1 MRKLVY
7 SKLHEKY
14 GDSPD
19 PRIRKRTDLELRLME
34 MYHLADQLKAVYD
47 LAMDLKAKNIPYAM
61 GGESGN
67 SLLLYLLGITETNPL
82 PAHYYDPERK
92 SVEFASDLGRSEQRY
107 RTLLKIRD
115 GYDLPERGFDH
126 EGTWDSDGH
135 DLAPELFWGN
145 EPVEMGRVTYPQI
158 SMRVPVKAFGDV
170 KRFLKD
176 QPALVN
182 AGRSESDGIGF
193 YCGCLH
199 VISSIIL
206 PDQSDTWFL
215 PMDASR
221 IRDYCVSHFQS
232 ILKLDNGNVKPQ
244 TFLGVLKMYGL
255 SRGSWSNIVNQKSV
269 TLESGEDDTVY
280 TLKDF
285 AYSLDVVPAFYDE
298 VMDTLIGEGMDRSQ
312 AYEESERVHHGR
324 GLTGGLTQVYYENN
338 RLPWCNYAI
347 HLFPKA
353 HGIEYMIMCWR
364 IERDKMA
371 KAQKEAEKLLEQERI
386 AGKEMTKHELGH
398 QETIEIKADEAW
410 KLRNADPRAYV
421 RPGKAGDGKNG
432 SASSDT
438 LQRERPVRAESS
450 GHEEAASANLSSPDE
465 GAGAES

>member
-1 MRKLVY
+1 
-7 SKLHEKY
+7 
-14 GDSPD
+14 
-19 PRIRKRTDLELRLME
+19 ME

-182 AGRSESDGIGF
+182 AGRSESDGI
-193 YCGCLH
+193 
-199 VISSIIL
+199 
-206 PDQSDTWFL
+206 
-215 PMDASR
+215 
-221 IRDYCVSHFQS
+221 
-232 ILKLDNGNVKPQ
+232 
-244 TFLGVLKMYGL
+244 
-255 SRGSWSNIVNQKSV
+255 
-269 TLESGEDDTVY
+269 
-280 TLKDF
+280 
-285 AYSLDVVPAFYDE
+285 
-298 VMDTLIGEGMDRSQ
+298 
-312 AYEESERVHHGR
+312 
-324 GLTGGLTQVYYENN
+324 
-338 RLPWCNYAI
+338 
-347 HLFPKA
+347 
-353 HGIEYMIMCWR
+353 
-364 IERDKMA
+364 
-371 KAQKEAEKLLEQERI
+371 
-386 AGKEMTKHELGH
+386 
-398 QETIEIKADEAW
+398 
-410 KLRNADPRAYV
+410 
-421 RPGKAGDGKNG
+421 
-432 SASSDT
+432 
-438 LQRERPVRAESS
+438 
-450 GHEEAASANLSSPDE
+450 
-465 GAGAES
+465 

>member
-1 MRKLVY
+1 MY

-34 MYHLADQLKAVYD
+34 MYHLADQLRAVYD
-47 LAMDLKAKNIPYAM
+47 LSVDLKEKHIPYAM

-67 SLLLYLLGITETNPL
+67 SLILYLLGITETNPL
-82 PAHYYDPERK
+82 PAHYYDPDRK
-92 SVEFASDLGRSEQRY
+92 TVEFAADLGRTEQRY

-135 DLAPELFWGN
+135 DLSPELFWGN
-145 EPVEMGRVTYPQI
+145 EPVEMGRTTSPQI

-170 KRFLKD
+170 KRFLKEK
-176 QPALVN
+176 PALVN

-206 PDQSDTWFL
+206 PDQSDTWFQ
-215 PMDASR
+215 PMDSSR

-255 SRGSWSNIVNQKSV
+255 SRGSWSNILNQKSV

-298 VMDTLIGEGMDRSQ
+298 VMETLIGEGMDRSQ
-312 AYEESERVHHGR
+312 AYEEAERVHHGR

-364 IERDKMA
+364 IERDRMA
-371 KAQKEAEKLLEQERI
+371 KAQKEAEKQLEQDRI
-386 AGKEMTKHELGH
+386 AGKEMTKHEMGH

-410 KLRNADPRAYV
+410 KLRDADPRAHA
-421 RPGKAGDGKNG
+421 REREAAEGRK
-432 SASSDT
+432 SAVTADT
-438 LQRERPVRAESS
+438 LQRGRTGAVRPAEQHEDSPEGIS
-450 GHEEAASANLSSPDE
+450 GPDA